1 MKTLLFLCTG
11 NYYRSRFAEHLFNA
25 KAPKHGLNW
34 MACSRG
40 LALELGV
47 NNVGAISKYAL
58 TGLASRGVS
67 VPLDMRYPLP
77 LTEADL
83 TAASR
88 VIAVDE
94 LEHRPLIV
102 ERFPQW
108 INAIEY
114 WLVRDVEYTPADV
127 ALKQIEDNI
136 QQLLEQLPK

>member
-1 MKTLLFLCTG
+1 
-11 NYYRSRFAEHLFNA
+11 
-25 KAPKHGLNW
+25 

-40 LALELGV
+40 LALEQGV

-67 VPLDMRYPLP
+67 VPLDMRYPLS
-77 LTEADL
+77 LTETDL

-94 LEHRPLIV
+94 LEHRTLIV

-108 INAIEY
+108 IDAIEY
-114 WLVRDVEYTPADV
+114 WLVRDVEYIPADV

>member
-1 MKTLLFLCTG
+1 
-11 NYYRSRFAEHLFNA
+11 
-25 KAPKHGLNW
+25 
-34 MACSRG
+34 
-40 LALELGV
+40 
-47 NNVGAISKYAL
+47 
-58 TGLASRGVS
+58 
-67 VPLDMRYPLP
+67 MRYPLP
-77 LTEADL
+77 LTETDL

-108 INAIEY
+108 IDTIEY
-114 WLVRDVEYTPADV
+114 WLVRDVEYIPADV